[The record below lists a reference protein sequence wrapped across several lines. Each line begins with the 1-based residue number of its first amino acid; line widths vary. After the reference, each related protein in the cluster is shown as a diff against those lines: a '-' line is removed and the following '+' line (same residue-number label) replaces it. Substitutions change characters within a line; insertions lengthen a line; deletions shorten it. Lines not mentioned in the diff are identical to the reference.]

1 MERRKYLIVSA
12 AAIALL
18 VLGAVVG
25 NQLGDVASAQEGQPV
40 EPMAVAGETET
51 LLQYQG
57 RLSDPGSAEAV
68 ADGSYTPS
76 GGSPLWTE
84 TKDVP
89 VNGGLF
95 STVLGDMASLNQA
108 LFDGRALWLGIK
120 VGADAEAKPRQQVLP
135 VAYALG
141 LVPGAVVQGDSS
153 SAVLRVNNAGSGRAL
168 ETSGPVV
175 VHGNLTVDG
184 KLTGG
189 SHTHSSHNN
198 DASAHHKR
206 YTDAEAASAAISHPE
221 IVTQYEFED
230 HIYGGMHSNR
240 ALAYGVINGDG
251 SVASATGNVSSRWN
265 SFWQCFEITI
275 DGHTYDHFSYVTVV
289 TPITG
294 GITSA
299 FGLDGKLCVQIFI
312 DSQSAPQKWPFQF
325 VTFQP

>member
-1 MERRKYLIVSA
+1 MVA
-12 AAIALL
+12 AAAVGLL
-18 VLGAVVG
+18 LLGAVVG
-25 NQLGDVASAQEGQPV
+25 VQVGDVVSAQEGMPV
-40 EPMAVAGETET
+40 EPMAVAGTT
-51 LLQYQG
+51 AALLQYQG
-57 RLSDPGSAEAV
+57 RLSDPGSGEAV
-68 ADGSYTPS
+68 ADGSYTMTLRLYEAPS
-76 GGSPLWTE
+76 GGTPLWTE

-89 VNGGLF
+89 LNGGLF
-95 STVLGDMASLNQA
+95 STVLGDTASLDQA

-141 LVPGAVVQGDSS
+141 LVPGASIQADSS
-153 SAVLRVNNAGSGRAL
+153 TAALNLSNIGNGNAL
-168 ETSGPVV
+168 NTLGPVV
-175 VHGNLTVDG
+175 IEGNLTVDG
-184 KLTGG
+184 
-189 SHTHSSHNN
+189 
-198 DASAHHKR
+198 
-206 YTDAEAASAAISHPE
+206 AIINPE

-251 SVASATGNVSSRWN
+251 SVASSTGNVSSRWN
-265 SFWQCFEITI
+265 SLWDCFEITI